1 MTRSALLPM
10 RMCVSMLPRQC
21 GMQVALAPAY
31 AGPRTIQF
39 KTGRGGIQGFII
51 PGPRVIRESESMKL
65 TRLRLLGFKSFVEPT
80 DFLIEPGLTGVV
92 GPNGCGKS
100 NLVEALRWVMGES
113 SHKSMR
119 AASMDDVIFSGNTSR
134 PARNNAE
141 VAMMI
146 DNADRGAPAA
156 FNDTDL
162 LEIARRIERESGSN
176 YRING
181 RDVRARDVQILF
193 ADASTGARSPA
204 LVHQGRIGEIIQAK
218 PEQRRRVLEEAAGI
232 SGLHARRHEAEL
244 RLKAAETNLTRV
256 EDVIAQLAGQMEA
269 LKKQARQ
276 AVRYR
281 NVSAQVRK
289 AEATLYHLRWTA
301 AQTEVGEAERA
312 KDLAVRE
319 VAARTEAE
327 AEASVRQ
334 ANAAASLPDLRDAEA
349 RAAAALHRLKL
360 ALADLDREEQR
371 ARDRL
376 AELDKRLVQFGAD
389 REREERLAAEA
400 EEAIARIAAEE
411 ETIRAEAHA
420 NAGRRSGVDAK
431 VAEADAALSAAETV
445 FSELTSKLAAL
456 TAERNQLENAVR
468 EHANRAAR
476 AESEIAGIERELAS
490 LQAVDGPDLAALAAA
505 VETSQ
510 AAVAEAES
518 ATLEAE
524 GAHAEARRQ
533 LEAAR
538 APLAD
543 TERKAQ
549 RLETEAKTLSKVLA
563 VETKNLWPPVMDSV
577 AVAKGYEKALGA
589 ALGDELDAP
598 VDPSAPMRWMGAAID
613 PSDADLPQGVEPLAK
628 HVEAPPELAR
638 RLSQIG
644 VVDRAQGAA
653 LVAHLKAGQRLV
665 SLEGD
670 LWRWD
675 GFAAAAHAPT
685 GAARRLAERARLSDI
700 EAELQIARRE
710 VEAARAQKEAAE
722 AALQQAGERETQAR
736 TAAREAQRQTNA
748 ARDRHEAAER
758 EASRDAARLS
768 ALEEARARL
777 TATRDEAATAKTQ
790 ASDALAALAPAA
802 NLETELATVR
812 EDISGKRAVLAD
824 IRAEQQA
831 IVREAELADRRL
843 KALAA
848 DRSASEQRM
857 QGARGQLV
865 TLEARV
871 AETQNE
877 RTALADAPHAFAE
890 RRDALGSEV
899 LLAET
904 DRQECADRLQAAES
918 ELAAADRDAR
928 AALEAASHAREEL
941 ARSEERFEGAKRR
954 LTDVAREIHDMLEV
968 EPSEVAAMAELKA
981 EDAVPGLAE
990 TEATLE
996 RLRRERERLGAV
1008 NLRADEEL
1016 QEVEAQHT
1024 ALTTERDDLVEAIK
1038 KLRLGIQ
1045 SLNREARERL
1055 LTSFE
1060 QVNKHFQHLFTQLF
1074 GGGTAELQ
1082 LIESEDPLEA
1092 GLEILAKPPGKKP
1105 ATLSLLSGGEQALT
1119 AMALIF
1125 AVFLTNP
1132 APICVLDEVDAPLDD
1147 HNVERFC
1154 DLLDEMTKSTDTRFV
1169 IITHNPITM
1178 ARMNR
1183 LYGVTMAERGVS
1195 QLVSVDLEAAVRFL
1209 EAS

>member
-1 MTRSALLPM
+1 
-10 RMCVSMLPRQC
+10 
-21 GMQVALAPAY
+21 
-31 AGPRTIQF
+31 
-39 KTGRGGIQGFII
+39 
-51 PGPRVIRESESMKL
+51 MKF

-100 NLVEALRWVMGES
+100 NLVEALRWVMGEAS
-113 SHKSMR
+113 YKSMR
-119 AASMDDVIFSGNTSR
+119 ASSMDDVIFSGNTSR

-141 VAMMI
+141 VAISI
-146 DNADRGAPAA
+146 DNSQRAAPAA
-156 FNDTDL
+156 FNDSDA
-162 LEIARRIERESGSN
+162 LEIARRIEREAGSS

-181 RDVRARDVQILF
+181 REVRARDVQILF

-256 EDVIAQLAGQMEA
+256 EDVIGQLSAQMDA

-281 NVSAQVRK
+281 SVSAQVRK

-301 AQTEVGEAERA
+301 ANADVDEAEHA
-312 KDLAVRE
+312 KHRAVRE

-334 ANAAASLPDLRDAEA
+334 ATAAASMPHLRDAEA

-376 AELDKRLVQFGAD
+376 AELDKRLVQLAAD
-389 REREERLAAEA
+389 REREGGLAAEA
-400 EEAIARIAAEE
+400 EEAIQRIAAEE
-411 ETIRAEAHA
+411 RTIRAEAHA
-420 NAGRRSGVDAK
+420 NTSRRSGVDAK
-431 VAEADAALSAAETV
+431 VTEADTDLNAAERV

-456 TAERNQLENAVR
+456 TAERNQLEQAVR
-468 EHANRAAR
+468 SYRER
-476 AESEIAGIERELAS
+476 AERAQTEIAEVERELSS
-490 LQAVDGPDLAALAAA
+490 LQAVEGPDLAQLSAA
-505 VETSQ
+505 VEAAQ
-510 AAVAEAES
+510 AAVAEAE
-518 ATLEAE
+518 AAAVAAEA
-524 GAHAEARRQ
+524 AHAQARQQ

-538 APLAD
+538 TPLA
-543 TERKAQ
+543 EAEKRAQ

-577 AVAKGYEKALGA
+577 VVAKGYEKGLGA

-598 VDPSAPMRWMGAAID
+598 VDPSAPMRWMGAAIHPTD
-613 PSDADLPQGVEPLAK
+613 PALPEGVEPLAK
-628 HVEAPPELAR
+628 HVKAPSELAR

-644 VVDRAQGAA
+644 VVDKAQGAA
-653 LVAHLKAGQRLV
+653 LVLQLKPGQRLV
-665 SLEGD
+665 SVEGD

-685 GAARRLAERARLSDI
+685 GAARRLAERARLAEI
-700 EAELQIARRE
+700 EAELQFARGE
-710 VEAARAQKEAAE
+710 VDAARLEKEAAE
-722 AALQQAGERETQAR
+722 ANVREAAERETATR
-736 TAAREAQRQTNA
+736 AATRDAQREANA
-748 ARDRHEAAER
+748 ARDRYEAAER
-758 EASRDAARLS
+758 EASRHAARLS
-768 ALEEARARL
+768 ALEEARQRL
-777 TATRDEAATAKTQ
+777 TTSREEAAATQ
-790 ASDALAALAPAA
+790 AQAAHALKNLSPAVD
-802 NLETELATVR
+802 LQIELGTVR
-812 EDISGKRAVLAD
+812 DDITRKRAALAD

-848 DRSASEQRM
+848 DRLASEQRRD
-857 QGARGQLV
+857 GARQQLAE
-865 TLEARV
+865 LENRV
-871 AETQNE
+871 AEMQTE
-877 RTALADAPHAFAE
+877 RAALENAPRAFAE
-890 RRDALGSEV
+890 RREALAGEV
-899 LLAET
+899 AVVEA
-904 DRQECADRLQAAES
+904 DRQACADRLQEAETA
-918 ELAAADRDAR
+918 LAEADRDAR

-954 LTDVAREIHDMLEV
+954 LTDVAREIHDMLEID
-968 EPSEVAAMAELKA
+968 PSNVAELAEIKA
-981 EDAVPGLAE
+981 EDTLPNLAE
-990 TEATLE
+990 TEANLE

-1016 QEVEAQHT
+1016 QEVEAQYT
-1024 ALTTERDDLVEAIK
+1024 SLTTERDDLVEAIK

-1055 LTSFE
+1055 LASFE

-1082 LIESEDPLEA
+1082 LIESEDPLKA

-1195 QLVSVDLEAAVRFL
+1195 QLVSVDLEAAVRFR